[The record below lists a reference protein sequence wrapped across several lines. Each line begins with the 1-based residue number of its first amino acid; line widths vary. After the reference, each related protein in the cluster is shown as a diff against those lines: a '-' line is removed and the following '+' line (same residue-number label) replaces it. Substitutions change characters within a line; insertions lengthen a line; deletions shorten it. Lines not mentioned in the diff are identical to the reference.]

1 MSTRLSASTGD
12 GVDRAPQPAEAHP
25 HRPALPAIDE
35 HTRRA
40 WRRQREDHSAGG
52 VAYRRSG
59 HGEPEVALI
68 ATHGGTRWQLPKGA
82 CEAGETAEETARR
95 EVQEEVGLETVNEG
109 FLRMI
114 DYWYWDTHLKTT
126 PELVHK
132 RVDFFLLRMTG
143 GALCDASIEVDS
155 VGWFSL
161 AHARELL
168 TFSGEKEVLEDAG
181 ARLVRA

>member
-1 MSTRLSASTGD
+1 MSVRLAESARD
-12 GVDRAPQPAEAHP
+12 GVDSPPEPAQAYL

-52 VAYRRSG
+52 VAYRRSD
-59 HGEPEVALI
+59 HGELEVALI

-95 EVQEEVGLETVNEG
+95 EVQEEAGLETVNEG
-109 FLRMI
+109 FLRAI
-114 DYWYWDTHLKTT
+114 DYWYWDTYRKTT

-143 GALCDASIEVDS
+143 GELCDASIEVDS
-155 VGWFSL
+155 VGWFSIS
-161 AHARELL
+161 HARDLL
-168 TFSGEKEVLEDAG
+168 TFVGEREVLEDAS
-181 ARLVRA
+181 ARLARA